1 MTAISVK
8 VIHEKDVD
16 FILRW
21 LRLLKGEK
29 IIDFQVNEAVEFAE
43 GKPFTPE
50 EINQM
55 LDRAE
60 QEPDVDLE
68 KALEIM
74 KTW

>member
-8 VIHEKDVD
+8 VINEKDVA

-21 LRLLKGEK
+21 LMLLKGKK
-29 IIDFQVNEAVEFAE
+29 IIDFKVNDAVEFAE
-43 GKPFTPE
+43 GEPFTQE

-74 KTW
+74 RAW